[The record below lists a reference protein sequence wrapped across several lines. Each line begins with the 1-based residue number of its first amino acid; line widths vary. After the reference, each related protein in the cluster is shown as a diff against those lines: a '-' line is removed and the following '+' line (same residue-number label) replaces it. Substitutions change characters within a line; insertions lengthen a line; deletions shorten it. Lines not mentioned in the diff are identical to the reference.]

1 MEVQEAS
8 FSCAHEIG
16 CLSRSLWNSAT
27 LCKMKKNPNYGG
39 ARPGSGRPASEKK
52 RIPFSAMVTQETL
65 DAINEQSA
73 TLGVSRGKVL
83 DLAFTTLA
91 DLHNKND

>member
-1 MEVQEAS
+1 MDKE
-8 FSCAHEIG
+8 
-16 CLSRSLWNSAT
+16 R
-27 LCKMKKNPNYGG
+27 NPNYGG
-39 ARPGSGRPASEKK
+39 ARPGAGRPASEKK
-52 RIPFSAMVTQETL
+52 RVAFSAMVTQETM

-91 DLHNKND
+91 ELCNKNE